1 MGYAF
6 LHILVFPGLLFLL
19 AFGLFAEWVDRK
31 MYARFQNR
39 MGPPWFQPLADI
51 LKLFGKESIVPEEVE
66 PRMFKLLPMLALA
79 ASLTAFIYIPVW
91 GTKALFSFDGDVI
104 VVLYLLTIPTLTF
117 FLAGWYSLC
126 PFSLLGATRSLTQ
139 LFAYEVPLFVS
150 ILSAAFLADTWSLS
164 EMAAFYAAHPAY
176 WLFNLVGFL
185 IGVFSLLGKLEKAPF
200 DIPEAE
206 TEVVAG
212 SFTEYSGN
220 LFAFF
225 RLAINVETIVG
236 ASLLAAVFLPFGLTL
251 GPVAGFI
258 FYLAKVLFVVV
269 ILSLAHAIFARI
281 RIDQMVALCWKC
293 IAPLGFAQLVLNMI
307 IKGTLLS

>member
-1 MGYAF
+1 MVYA
-6 LHILVFPGLLFLL
+6 LVHILVFPGLLFLL

-51 LKLFGKESIVPEEVE
+51 LKLFGKESIIPEEVE
-66 PRMFKLLPMLALA
+66 PRMFRLLPLVALA

-91 GTKALFSFDGDVI
+91 GTKALFSFNGDVI
-104 VVLYLLTIPTLTF
+104 VVLYHLTVPTLTF

-126 PFSLLGATRSLTQ
+126 PFSLLGATRTLTQ

-150 ILSAAFLADTWSLS
+150 ILSSAFLADTWSLS
-164 EMAAFYAAHPAY
+164 EIAAFYSKHPGY
-176 WLFNLVGFL
+176 WLFNLIGFL
-185 IGVFSLLGKLEKAPF
+185 IGVFSLLGKLEKAPL
-200 DIPEAE
+200 DMPEAE

-225 RLAINVETIVG
+225 RLAINVEMIVG
-236 ASLLAAVFLPFGLTL
+236 ASLLAAVFLPFGLSL

-269 ILSLAHAIFARI
+269 LLSLSHAIFARI
-281 RIDQMVALCWKC
+281 RIDQMVNLCWKFV
-293 IAPLGFAQLVLNMI
+293 APLGFAQLVLNMV

>member
-66 PRMFKLLPMLALA
+66 PRMFKLLPMFALA

-91 GTKALFSFDGDVI
+91 GTKALFSFSGDVI

-176 WLFNLVGFL
+176 WLFNLIGFL

-206 TEVVAG
+206 TEIVAG

-251 GPVAGFI
+251 GPVPGFI
-258 FYLAKVLFVVV
+258 FYLLKVLFVVV
-269 ILSLAHAIFARI
+269 LLSLAHAIFARI
-281 RIDQMVALCWKC
+281 RIDQMVSLCWKC

>member
-1 MGYAF
+1 MVYA
-6 LHILVFPGLLFLL
+6 LVHILVFPGLLFLL

-51 LKLFGKESIVPEEVE
+51 LKLFGKESIIPEEVE
-66 PRMFKLLPMLALA
+66 PRMFRLLPLVALA
-79 ASLTAFIYIPVW
+79 SSLTAFIYIPVW
-91 GTKALFSFDGDVI
+91 GTRALFSFNGDVI

-126 PFSLLGATRSLTQ
+126 PFSLLGATRTLTQ

-150 ILSAAFLADTWSLS
+150 ILSSAFLADTWSLS
-164 EMAAFYAAHPAY
+164 EIAAFYSRHPGY
-176 WLFNLVGFL
+176 WLFNLIGFL
-185 IGVFSLLGKLEKAPF
+185 IGVFSLLGKLEKAPL

-206 TEVVAG
+206 TEIVAG

-225 RLAINVETIVG
+225 RLAINVEMIVG
-236 ASLLAAVFLPFGLTL
+236 ASLLAAVFLPFGLSL
-251 GPVAGFI
+251 GPVAGFM
-258 FYLAKVLFVVV
+258 FYLAKVLFVV
-269 ILSLAHAIFARI
+269 ILLSLSHAIFARI
-281 RIDQMVALCWKC
+281 RIDQMVSLCWKFV
-293 IAPLGFAQLVLNMI
+293 APLGFAQLVLNMI

>member
-1 MGYAF
+1 MVYA
-6 LHILVFPGLLFLL
+6 LVHILVFPGLLFLL

-51 LKLFGKESIVPEEVE
+51 LKLFGKESIIPEEVE
-66 PRMFKLLPMLALA
+66 PRMFRLLPLVALA

-91 GTKALFSFDGDVI
+91 GTKALFSFNGDVI
-104 VVLYLLTIPTLTF
+104 VVLYLLTVPTLTF

-126 PFSLLGATRSLTQ
+126 PFSLLGATRTLTQ

-150 ILSAAFLADTWSLS
+150 ILSSAFLADTWSLS
-164 EMAAFYAAHPAY
+164 EIAAFYSKHPGY
-176 WLFNLVGFL
+176 WLFNLIGFL
-185 IGVFSLLGKLEKAPF
+185 IGVFSLLGKLEKAPL
-200 DIPEAE
+200 DMPEAE

-225 RLAINVETIVG
+225 RLAINVEMIVG
-236 ASLLAAVFLPFGLTL
+236 ASLLAAVFLPFGLSL

-269 ILSLAHAIFARI
+269 LLSLSHAIFARI
-281 RIDQMVALCWKC
+281 RIDQMVNLCWKFV
-293 IAPLGFAQLVLNMI
+293 APLGFAQLVLNMV

>member
-1 MGYAF
+1 MVYALF
-6 LHILVFPGLLFLL
+6 HILVFPGLLFLM

-51 LKLFGKESIVPEEVE
+51 LKLFGKESIIPEEVE
-66 PRMFKLLPMLALA
+66 PRMFRLLPMVALA

-91 GTKALFSFDGDVI
+91 GTKALFSFNGDVI

-126 PFSLLGATRSLTQ
+126 PFSLLGATRTLTQ

-150 ILSAAFLADTWSLS
+150 ILSSAFLADTWSLS
-164 EMAAFYAAHPAY
+164 EIAAFYSKHPGY
-176 WLFNLVGFL
+176 WLFNLIGFL
-185 IGVFSLLGKLEKAPF
+185 IGVFSLLGKLEKAPL

-225 RLAINVETIVG
+225 RLAINVEMIVG
-236 ASLLAAVFLPFGLTL
+236 ASLLAAVFLPFGLAL

-258 FYLAKVLFVVV
+258 FYLAKVLFVVML
-269 ILSLAHAIFARI
+269 LSLSHAIFARI
-281 RIDQMVALCWKC
+281 RIDQMVNLCWKFV
-293 IAPLGFAQLVLNMI
+293 APLGFAQLVLNMI

>member
-1 MGYAF
+1 MVYA
-6 LHILVFPGLLFLL
+6 LVHILVFPGLLFLM

-51 LKLFGKESIVPEEVE
+51 LKLFGKESIIPEEVE
-66 PRMFKLLPMLALA
+66 PRMFRLLPLVALA
-79 ASLTAFIYIPVW
+79 SSLTAFIYIPVW
-91 GTKALFSFDGDVI
+91 GTKALFSFNGDVI

-126 PFSLLGATRSLTQ
+126 PFSLLGATRTLTQ

-150 ILSAAFLADTWSLS
+150 ILSSAFLADTWSLS
-164 EMAAFYAAHPAY
+164 EIAAFYSKHPGY
-176 WLFNLVGFL
+176 WLFNLIGFL
-185 IGVFSLLGKLEKAPF
+185 IGVFSLLGKLEKAPL

-225 RLAINVETIVG
+225 RLAINVEMIVG
-236 ASLLAAVFLPFGLTL
+236 ASLLAAVFLPFGLSL

-258 FYLAKVLFVVV
+258 FYLAKVLFVV
-269 ILSLAHAIFARI
+269 ILLSLSHAIFARI
-281 RIDQMVALCWKC
+281 RIDQMVNLCWKFV
-293 IAPLGFAQLVLNMI
+293 APLGFAQLVLNMI